1 MSWRRRPTRDMIGSA
16 QSAQLVNCVIL
27 TCHTACHAPP
37 DVTILRMHISSESLF
52 PPFPKRLALR
62 MGKEGALEAWSE
74 VGFLGVPREAIV
86 PQRPPTELLHADLY
100 LYHCFC
106 SRCFLNDSKQISLN
120 NLDACDE

>member
-1 MSWRRRPTRDMIGSA
+1 MIGSA

-62 MGKEGALEAWSE
+62 MGLRVKIRRAMRGNGQTL
-74 VGFLGVPREAIV
+74 LGRG
-86 PQRPPTELLHADLY
+86 
-100 LYHCFC
+100 
-106 SRCFLNDSKQISLN
+106 KKSLN
-120 NLDACDE
+120 QQRSVKVLGNSPCFFVDVGIVFVQKIIPVTF